1 MGAGY
6 TGATAMTPARAKIF
20 GRWLL
25 RACLLAGFASTGV
38 GVPAKAYAAL
48 GDDVSAVATDQARL
62 QASVRIMPMKGYVVH
77 ELTSPMGATVREYV
91 GNAGKI
97 FGVSWSGGWR
107 PNLRDVMGGRYDEFI
122 ARTRGQR
129 RARGPVR
136 IELPGMVVS
145 MGGYLRT
152 FWGHVYLTD
161 LAPAGWLESTMG
173 TTP

>member
-1 MGAGY
+1 M
-6 TGATAMTPARAKIF
+6 TAPRAKIHH
-20 GRWLL
+20 L
-25 RACLLAGFASTGV
+25 CLLWGFALAVV
-38 GVPAKAYAAL
+38 GFPAQVYAAL
-48 GDDVSAVATDQARL
+48 GDDVSAVAADQARL
-62 QASVRIMPMKGYVVH
+62 QASLRITPMKGYVLH
-77 ELTSPMGATVREYV
+77 ELTSPLGATVREYV
-91 GNAGKI
+91 GNTGKV

-107 PNLRDVMGGRYDEFI
+107 PDLRDIMGARYDEFI

-161 LAPAGWLESTMG
+161 LAPPGWLESTMG
-173 TTP
+173 GTP